1 MKAAKMN
8 IGWLMP
14 LVLMLTGC
22 PWHKTQQV
30 QTQPLAP
37 PVVNTPPPTP
47 TPTQANVPPQ
57 FVAVPQAQQPQPEPQ
72 QAPPP
77 QEEPKPVK
85 HSARHPKAETGKSA
99 EQPSNAQAGG
109 VSAIGQLSS
118 GSSGDQRYQTEQSI
132 AATDQGL
139 KRITRGLNDQEQKT
153 AAQIREFLKQART
166 ALNAGDVDGAHTLAV
181 KAGVLLGELNK

>member
-1 MKAAKMN
+1 MKAARMN
-8 IGWLMP
+8 IGWMMP
-14 LVLMLTGC
+14 LALVLTGC
-22 PWHKTQQV
+22 PWHKTQQA

-57 FVAVPQAQQPQPEPQ
+57 VVAVPQAQQPQPEPQ
-72 QAPPP
+72 PTPPP
-77 QEEPKPVK
+77 KEEPKPAK
-85 HSARHPKAETGKSA
+85 KPPRHPKPETGKPVEQTSA
-99 EQPSNAQAGG
+99 QPGTG

-118 GSSGDQRYQTEQSI
+118 GDSGDQRYQTEQSI

-139 KRITRGLNDQEQKT
+139 KRITRGLSDQEQKT

-166 ALNAGDVDGAHTLAV
+166 ALNAGDVDGAHTLAM
-181 KAGVLLGELNK
+181 KASVLLGELNK